1 MTAAMSDTALFFDFD
16 GTLVESLDA
25 KAAAFR
31 RLYVP
36 FGDAIA
42 DQAVGHYRAHTGVP
56 RGVRIRQ
63 CHEMLLDRTPD
74 DGEVQQLSDRFGA
87 MVEDQVIAA
96 DWVPGA
102 ESFLWGH
109 AGEPPLFIVSATPQA
124 ELDRIVA
131 ARRMAHYFQAVFGSP
146 PDKAQTLH
154 DVLGRFRIDRARAV
168 LVGDGRADMAAAAA
182 AGIRFIGRVRPG
194 DADPFPPETTRIPD
208 LTWLPALIEDLAG

>member
-1 MTAAMSDTALFFDFD
+1 MTAAMSDAALFFDFD

-25 KAAAFR
+25 KSTAFR
-31 RLYVP
+31 QLYAP

-42 DQAVGHYRAHTGVP
+42 DQAVAHYRAHTGVP

-63 CHEMLLDRTPD
+63 CHEMLLGRTPGD
-74 DGEVQQLSDRFGA
+74 REVQQLSDQFGA

-124 ELDRIVA
+124 ELDRIVE
-131 ARRMAHYFQAVFGSP
+131 ARDMAHYFQEVFGSP

-154 DVLGRFRIDRARAV
+154 DVLSTFWIDRARAL
-168 LVGDGRADMAAAAA
+168 LVGDGLADLEAAQA
-182 AGIRFIGRVRPG
+182 AGIRFVGRVRPG
-194 DADPFPPETTRIPD
+194 DADPFPPKTTRIPD
-208 LTWLPALIEDLAG
+208 LTWLPTLIEDLAG